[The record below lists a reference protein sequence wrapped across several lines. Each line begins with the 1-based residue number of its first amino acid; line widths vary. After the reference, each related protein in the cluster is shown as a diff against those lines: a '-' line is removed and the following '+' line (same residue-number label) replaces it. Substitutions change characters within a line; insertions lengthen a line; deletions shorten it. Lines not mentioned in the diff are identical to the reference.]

1 MNLFLLPD
9 SSTAPRQV
17 GKCWDK
23 FASSLSC
30 CGFVLVDVPSHASAS
45 TSPATKQKKSQRQ
58 LERLKLMICCD
69 RFWQWP
75 VASCCQERRKTKK
88 VRGRQK
94 EIWSI
99 VSVIMQSGLLVFPW
113 DLVKCF
119 YDHAILPAG
128 DVQGNE
134 NQGPKGRWAVASR
147 VAGEKKS
154 CPTVRFVHSC
164 FKFLL

>member
-1 MNLFLLPD
+1 M
-9 SSTAPRQV
+9 
-17 GKCWDK
+17 
-23 FASSLSC
+23 
-30 CGFVLVDVPSHASAS
+30 PSHASAS

-99 VSVIMQSGLLVFPW
+99 VSMIMQSGLLVFPW

-128 DVQGNE
+128 DVQGNDLSE
-134 NQGPKGRWAVASR
+134 RAKGPVGSCITCGW
-147 VAGEKKS
+147 EKKC
-154 CPTVRFVHSC
+154 CPTVSAGPDLRYAMIGYN
-164 FKFLL
+164 